1 MSSLVGQH
9 FLQVVIPKPD
19 GLFHPQAMAGQIHG
33 VEGKVLPANPCVESL
48 RHVGSNL
55 AESSLFRLGEVPF
68 GTLVVTATDH
78 GTHR

>member
-1 MSSLVGQH
+1 
-9 FLQVVIPKPD
+9 
-19 GLFHPQAMAGQIHG
+19 MAGQIHG